1 MADFF
6 NNNENR
12 DASSSGCSKNS
23 SLCISKRHAS
33 LFMAGFL
40 ALFFFTFI
48 TGYFWGKRTAVE
60 QLTSKIEEELLADQI
75 HSSFYNMQERTPAPR
90 AIIDQPEE
98 VPPVVS
104 EPESEVEELGARIEV
119 RQEPEAGIKQ
129 ALGQNT
135 NSDLY
140 FAQLIGFGTQLA
152 ANGFVQRVSKDI
164 PVEVKKRT
172 SQTARGKTRTWYQVV
187 TKPYSN
193 KSELAALVKKVSNK
207 ERLNGVQ
214 IVTC

>member
-6 NNNENR
+6 NNENR
-12 DASSSGCSKNS
+12 DESSSGCSKNS

-33 LFMAGFL
+33 LLMAGFL

-75 HSSFYNMQERTPAPR
+75 HSSFYNMQERNPAPR

-98 VPPVVS
+98 GAATVPES
-104 EPESEVEELGARIEV
+104 EPEVEVEEQIEV
-119 RQEPEAGIKQ
+119 RPEPEGIKQ
-129 ALGQNT
+129 ALRQ
-135 NSDLY
+135 SEDAEHY

-172 SQTARGKTRTWYQVV
+172 SRTARGKTRTWYQVV
-187 TKPYSN
+187 TKPYSDKN
-193 KSELAALVKKVSNK
+193 ELASLVKKVSKK